1 MAELELDARQVRN
14 FRLQAHHLDAFY
26 GRDDALAAVGACG
39 MQNSPPGAWEAA
51 LFNRV
56 PSCGAADRDR
66 MLLEE
71 RTLLQAWSF
80 RGAPMVFPTA
90 DSAAFLSALAAEGDE
105 PWIYT
110 RGIGLA
116 LDFLDAGFDELLALL
131 EQVMPKLDGRTVVGK
146 AALDQTLA
154 AWMEPLLPARKRSL
168 WNEPSPYG
176 SPDKQTVGG
185 AAVSFL
191 LRPCSFK
198 GLVVFGA
205 REGTSPAFS
214 SFRTWLGR
222 PLEPD
227 PEAARKLVRKFLHCY
242 GPTAPGGLAAWL
254 GCSGAQARRLWRAA
268 SDEMEPVRFLGKKAY
283 VLSADRERLM
293 ASEPPQRELLLLAAH
308 DPYLDQ
314 RDRAVLQ
321 PDKALQ
327 RRIWRT
333 VANPGAIVR
342 RGEVAG
348 TWTAKK
354 KGAGL
359 EVRADWWDNAVAEQ
373 QVRALAE
380 QHAAFRG
387 LELAGF
393 ERG

>member
-1 MAELELDARQVRN
+1 MAELELDAQQVRN

-26 GRDDALAAVGACG
+26 GRDDALEAVGACG

-80 RGAPMVFPTA
+80 RGAPVVFPTA

-131 EQVMPKLDGRTVVGK
+131 EQVMPRLDGRTVVGK

-154 AWMEPLLPARKRSL
+154 AWMEPLLPARKRPL

-227 PEAARKLVRKFLHCY
+227 PDAARKLVRKFLHCY

-283 VLSADRERLM
+283 VLSADRERLI

-321 PDKALQ
+321 PDKELQ

-333 VANPGAIVR
+333 VANPGAIVC

-359 EVRADWWDNAVAEQ
+359 EVRADWWDNAVGEQ

>member
-1 MAELELDARQVRN
+1 M
-14 FRLQAHHLDAFY
+14 
-26 GRDDALAAVGACG
+26 
-39 MQNSPPGAWEAA
+39 
-51 LFNRV
+51 
-56 PSCGAADRDR
+56 
-66 MLLEE
+66 
-71 RTLLQAWSF
+71 
-80 RGAPMVFPTA
+80 
-90 DSAAFLSALAAEGDE
+90 
-105 PWIYT
+105 
-110 RGIGLA
+110 
-116 LDFLDAGFDELLALL
+116 
-131 EQVMPKLDGRTVVGK
+131 
-146 AALDQTLA
+146 
-154 AWMEPLLPARKRSL
+154 
-168 WNEPSPYG
+168 
-176 SPDKQTVGG
+176 
-185 AAVSFL
+185 
-191 LRPCSFK
+191 
-198 GLVVFGA
+198 
-205 REGTSPAFS
+205 
-214 SFRTWLGR
+214 
-222 PLEPD
+222 
-227 PEAARKLVRKFLHCY
+227 RKFLHCY

-359 EVRADWWDNAVAEQ
+359 EVRADWWDNAVGEQ

-380 QHAAFRG
+380 QYAAFRG

>member
-56 PSCGAADRDR
+56 PACGAADRDR

-131 EQVMPKLDGRTVVGK
+131 EQVMPRLDGQTVVGK

-154 AWMEPLLPARKRSL
+154 AWMEPLLPARKRPL

-191 LRPCSFK
+191 LRPCSF
-198 GLVVFGA
+198 
-205 REGTSPAFS
+205 
-214 SFRTWLGR
+214 
-222 PLEPD
+222 
-227 PEAARKLVRKFLHCY
+227 
-242 GPTAPGGLAAWL
+242 
-254 GCSGAQARRLWRAA
+254 
-268 SDEMEPVRFLGKKAY
+268 
-283 VLSADRERLM
+283 
-293 ASEPPQRELLLLAAH
+293 
-308 DPYLDQ
+308 
-314 RDRAVLQ
+314 
-321 PDKALQ
+321 
-327 RRIWRT
+327 
-333 VANPGAIVR
+333 
-342 RGEVAG
+342 
-348 TWTAKK
+348 
-354 KGAGL
+354 
-359 EVRADWWDNAVAEQ
+359 
-373 QVRALAE
+373 
-380 QHAAFRG
+380 
-387 LELAGF
+387 
-393 ERG
+393 